1 MSRYSIIIPV
11 HNEIRYIPSLL
22 NSLEFYIHKG
32 HQIIIIDDGSD
43 DGSTNILQSH
53 KRIHLIL
60 TSENKGKGHAIRRGL
75 SEATNDKVI
84 IYDGDMELNP
94 LDITNLMV
102 LNKKRGTNFVMG
114 YRFKV
119 FNPFE
124 SNFDMGNFMFTSFF
138 NILFKSNHR
147 DILCCAKAF
156 YISDIKNYNIKSQG
170 FDIDVEL
177 SSILTIINREKSIP
191 QVLIDYNRRNFDE
204 GKKLRVSDG
213 WKILGRIIKI
223 VKYS

>member
-60 TSENKGKGHAIRRGL
+60 TNENKGKGHAIRRGL

-94 LDITNLMV
+94 LDIINLMFMLLC
-102 LNKKRGTNFVMG
+102 LNLVN
-114 YRFKV
+114 
-119 FNPFE
+119 N
-124 SNFDMGNFMFTSFF
+124 
-138 NILFKSNHR
+138 
-147 DILCCAKAF
+147 
-156 YISDIKNYNIKSQG
+156 
-170 FDIDVEL
+170 
-177 SSILTIINREKSIP
+177 
-191 QVLIDYNRRNFDE
+191 
-204 GKKLRVSDG
+204 
-213 WKILGRIIKI
+213 
-223 VKYS
+223 